1 VKVFL
6 SYALSLAGLGFVAAA
21 VLGAMLVNLSYVG
34 ARFNM
39 INMLRQSANKAELMC
54 KTHKLTFYEP
64 LGAAMKIAAMAQT
77 TDLKILAMSTLPTY
91 DAQCQMVTMHWK
103 KLFGRGKKGALLV
116 VGGLVVA
123 IMAETNPAFH
133 IIAVVLFAIAAL
145 WFMVTKAENE
155 RSLVRARAEI
165 LPEVDRA
172 FAEGRYVR
180 YG

>member
-1 VKVFL
+1 MKVFL
-6 SYALSLAGLGFVAAA
+6 SYALSLAGLGFIAAA
-21 VLGAMLVNLSYVG
+21 VAGAMLVNLSYVG

-54 KTHKLTFYEP
+54 KTAKLTFYQP
-64 LGAAMKIAAMAQT
+64 LGEAMKIAAMAQT

-91 DAQCQMVTMHWK
+91 DANCQMVTMHWK
-103 KLFGRGKKGALLV
+103 KLFGRGKKGAALV
-116 VGGLVVA
+116 IGGLAAA
-123 IMAETNPAFH
+123 IAVKTSPVLH
-133 IIAVVLFAIAAL
+133 IIVVVIAAVAAI
-145 WFMVTKAENE
+145 WFMVTKSENE